1 MEEKENSTVF
11 GMMFKST
18 RRRNGNTFWTA
29 CAGMILALLPYFVLG
44 ALGFFL
50 RDKAP
55 KLWIVCVCIGAML
68 FGPLQYGYIRF
79 YNKLTTE
86 GNANI
91 FSVYDFW
98 NMDNFV
104 MVLFGGLLQAVCYII
119 CFAIVIV
126 PILIL
131 KSTTWAIVAAC
142 VAVVIMML
150 LIAFFSMVYF
160 FIEHHHYASFGEAMR
175 TCYVRMRRNRMSM
188 MSYKVLFYVFFL
200 IIAALT
206 GLCGYKIS
214 QIFGTEREVWGIVFA
229 CIGIAFLFV
238 VCVFMFTW
246 YHSTNHLYFEQ
257 ILDYNEKKMARL
269 KAKEMAGKEE
279 QVQEEQPKE
288 EAVEQPKEEIIAPKK
303 AQAKKATTAT
313 TKKATAPKKT
323 TTAKK
328 TTKVEEVKAEEPKTE
343 VKLEAPKKTTVK
355 KTTTAKTTTKTVTK
369 STAKKAEPKAE
380 GIEPPKKA
388 TTKKTT
394 K

>member
-29 CAGMILALLPYFVLG
+29 CAGMMLALLPYFVLG

-55 KLWIVCVCIGAML
+55 KLWIACVCIGAML

-79 YNKLTTE
+79 YNKLTKE

-91 FSVYDFW
+91 FSIYDFW
-98 NMDNFV
+98 NMENFI

-119 CFAIVIV
+119 CAAIVIV
-126 PILIL
+126 PLIVL
-131 KSTTWAIVAAC
+131 DSTTWAIVAAC
-142 VAVVIMML
+142 VSFVIMMV

-160 FIEHHHYASFGEAMR
+160 FIEHHHYQSFGEAMR

-200 IIAALT
+200 FIIAITALL
-206 GLCGYKIS
+206 GFRIS
-214 QIFGTEREVWGIVFA
+214 KLFGTEKEVWGVVFA

-238 VCVFMFTW
+238 VSVFMLTW

-269 KAKEMAGKEE
+269 KAKEMAGKEAE
-279 QVQEEQPKE
+279 VVETKVEEEKAEEVEPVQT
-288 EAVEQPKEEIIAPKK
+288 AEIVAPKK
-303 AQAKKATTAT
+303 ATAKTTAKKTTTGA
-313 TKKATAPKKT
+313 KKPVAKKT

-328 TTKVEEVKAEEPKTE
+328 EVKAEEVKTD
-343 VKLEAPKKTTVK
+343 VKIEAPKTVK
-355 KTTTAKTTTKTVTK
+355 KTTTAKAQSKPATKT
-369 STAKKAEPKAE
+369 TAKKAEPKTN
-380 GIEPPKKA
+380 IEPPKKA